1 MSQGVDLKMKRSI
14 PKIYV
19 NVDNFLQQ
27 YERENAA
34 DEVVPERHFCHVS
47 LDTPP
52 LYVKLFIPLVSS
64 HHVSRPRLI
73 EQLDEGMSRKL
84 VVVSAPSG
92 SGKTTLLSQWARQSK
107 HPIAWVSLDEL
118 DNDPVQFWSY
128 IIWASQTRYADIGER
143 ALKFLHA
150 RESRSIETALT
161 LLINSFT
168 AISSD
173 IVLIIDDYHL
183 ITAPLLHHTLSF
195 FVNHLPLHVHT
206 VIASR
211 FDPPLPLARLR
222 ARGELVELRTS
233 DLHFQPH
240 EIRTFFTQTM
250 RLDLSEAMIS
260 ALETHTE
267 GWIAG
272 LQLLTPFLQKE
283 ERLHDYDA
291 VFTGGYYSI
300 LDYLTEDVLHQLTEH
315 MQTFLLY
322 TSLLENLNA
331 PLCDAVTGQHDSQE
345 YLEQLRRYNVF
356 LIPLDR
362 QRNWYRYHRL
372 FKEVLLRRLQ
382 HLRSDVLP
390 QLYTRAY
397 LWCKQ
402 NGLISEAI
410 NYAIHAQAFGQ
421 AAQLVVQLGEKMIK
435 SCEIIALQT
444 WLDRLPHDF
453 MRSHLQLCLLQVRI
467 LLMQEQ
473 PEVADIWLEEIEGR
487 LQRGSDEATDQP
499 ASGLFFSDGEG
510 AMSQN
515 IVDEVAALRAHVTAL
530 SGEIPS
536 PLAHVQ
542 RADVHLP
549 AATTYE
555 LSGETFSEREWEIIQ
570 LIATGMSNQ
579 EIAQQLIIAETTVK
593 WHIRN
598 IFSKLNIRSRSQIAA
613 LVHRLPQHCWPSASV
628 GSAAC
633 SRRWSH

>member
-34 DEVVPERHFCHVS
+34 YEVVPERHFCHVS

-52 LYVKLFIPLVSS
+52 LYVKLSIPLVPS
-64 HHVSRPRLI
+64 HHVTRPRLI

-107 HPIAWVSLDEL
+107 QPIAWVSLDEL

-128 IIWASQTRYADIGER
+128 IIWALQTRYADIGER

-195 FVNHLPLHVHT
+195 FVNHLPLHVHPI
-206 VIASR
+206 IASR
-211 FDPPLPLARLR
+211 FDLPLPLARLR
-222 ARGELVELRTS
+222 ARSELVELHTS

-240 EIRTFFTQTM
+240 EIKTFFTQTM
-250 RLDLSEAMIS
+250 GLDLSEAMIS

-272 LQLLTPFLQKE
+272 LQLLTPFLQSEKCS
-283 ERLHDYDA
+283 HDYDE
-291 VFTGGYYSI
+291 VFTGSYYSI

-331 PLCDAVTGQHDSQE
+331 PLCDAVTGQGDSQE

-402 NGLISEAI
+402 NGLLSEAI
-410 NYAIHAQAFGQ
+410 NYALHAQAFEQ

-435 SCEIIALQT
+435 SCEIITLQT

-453 MRSHLQLCLLQVRI
+453 VHSQLQLCLLQVRI
-467 LLMQEQ
+467 LLLQEQ
-473 PEVADIWLEEIEGR
+473 LEVADTWLEEIEGK
-487 LQRGSDEATDQP
+487 LQKGSGEATGQQV
-499 ASGLFFSDGEG
+499 SELFSSDGAG
-510 AMSQN
+510 VISQN
-515 IVDEVAALRAHVTAL
+515 MVDEVAALRAHLTAL

-536 PLAHVQ
+536 LLAHVQ
-542 RADVHLP
+542 RADVRLP

-570 LIATGMSNQ
+570 LIAIGMSNQ

-613 LVHRLPQHCWPSASV
+613 LVHRLPQHRWPSASV
-628 GSAAC
+628 G
-633 SRRWSH
+633 